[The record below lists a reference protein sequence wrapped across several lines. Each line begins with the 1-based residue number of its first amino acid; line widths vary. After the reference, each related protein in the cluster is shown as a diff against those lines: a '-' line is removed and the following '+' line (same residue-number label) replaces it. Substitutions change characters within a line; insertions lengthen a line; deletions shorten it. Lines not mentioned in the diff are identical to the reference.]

1 MQRDV
6 VDLLL
11 LQPNY
16 EEPRVRLKPLGPLL
30 INLAPQ
36 QAMLVLKK
44 YSSVVTEFLYK
55 RICIISKSA

>member
-1 MQRDV
+1 MQRDD

-44 YSSVVTEFLYK
+44 YSSVTEFLYK